1 MEKDKIVSG
10 FFNNY
15 KIVILLMVTI
25 SLLLSIAIYF
35 VFFRTGDLPE
45 VDMNDVVKKNE
56 IAQSEDSTIYLR
68 VAVGAMIS
76 PEITFEYYQELMN
89 LIANK
94 IGMKVKFFQ
103 HRTYEEVN
111 DLVKNRLVDVAY
123 VCSGAYTMGFEDF
136 GMEILA
142 VPVVSGRKTYNCYI
156 ISNSES
162 GIESFQDLKGKRFA
176 FTDPNSNTGYL
187 VPIYMLAK
195 IGETPDS
202 FFKETFFT
210 YSHDNSIKSIA
221 DKQSDGAAVDGMIWD
236 FFNSLSPLM
245 VSRTKIIERS
255 PPYGIPPIVVHPE
268 MDKRF
273 KKKLRK
279 IFLSLHLDEKS
290 KFLLDQ
296 IHIDRFEAGEPSMYD
311 TIIEMRN
318 WIKEMKTKK

>member
-1 MEKDKIVSG
+1 MEKDKKASG

-15 KIVILLMVTI
+15 KTGILLMVI
-25 SLLLSIAIYF
+25 FSLLLSIAIYF

-45 VDMNDVVKKNE
+45 VNMNEVIKKNE
-56 IAQSEDSTIYLR
+56 TAEMENPAMYLR

-76 PEITFEYYQELMN
+76 PEITFEYYQELME

-111 DLVKNRLVDVAY
+111 DLVKNKLVDVAY
-123 VCSGAYTMGFEDF
+123 VCSGAYTIGYEDF

-162 GIESFQDLKGKRFA
+162 EIESFQDLKGKRFA

-187 VPIYMLAK
+187 VPIYMLSK
-195 IGETPDS
+195 IGETPGS

-221 DKQSDGAAVDGMIWD
+221 DKQSDGAAVDGIIWD

-268 MDKRF
+268 MDERF

-279 IFLSLHLDEKS
+279 IFLSLHLDKKS